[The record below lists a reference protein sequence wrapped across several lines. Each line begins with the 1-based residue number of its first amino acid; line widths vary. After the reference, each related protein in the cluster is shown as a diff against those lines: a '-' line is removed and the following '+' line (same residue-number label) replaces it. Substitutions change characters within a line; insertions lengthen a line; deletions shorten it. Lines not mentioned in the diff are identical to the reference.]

1 MGKFSEVTIFRFSTR
16 KKLISCNTELK
27 RLNCTEDADYC
38 IFTWLSILVGRVTD
52 VYKYSPLK
60 KCKQASGM
68 KPWDVKNTFTFGEG
82 GTSVAEVY

>member
-1 MGKFSEVTIFRFSTR
+1 
-16 KKLISCNTELK
+16 
-27 RLNCTEDADYC
+27 
-38 IFTWLSILVGRVTD
+38 VTD